1 MYIENIVIGEP
12 LVHPAELLA
21 ENKED
26 WENVEK
32 EKTFFTNE
40 TYLPKI
46 LVEISISNSVSQ
58 VRKNSPQLNITFDI
72 SKPDFFKIKISK
84 KRFLYVIIGE

>member
-1 MYIENIVIGEP
+1 MYIENVVIGKP
-12 LVHPAELLA
+12 LVHPKELLA
-21 ENKED
+21 ENDED
-26 WENVEK
+26 WEKVEK
-32 EKTFFTNE
+32 EKTLFTNE
-40 TYLPKI
+40 TFLPKI
-46 LVEISISNSVSQ
+46 LVEIGVSKSVNQ